1 MAKPDLN
8 AFATARIAE
17 GQVSEA
23 DVITLRRFIYGDM
36 AVSLEE
42 GAALFRLNDAD
53 LTYADTWYELFPEA
67 IGDILVHQALPRGY
81 VSEDNAAWLTGQ
93 ITADGHVCSR
103 TELDTV
109 LHVLE
114 KAREAPES
122 LEKFALQAVADS
134 VISGKGATRSGAD
147 LKPGVISDGEVEIL
161 RRVLYAG
168 AGCGGI
174 AISRAEAEILF
185 DLNDA
190 TVEAENASA
199 WSELFSKAIA
209 NHLMAM
215 SGFTPPAREDA
226 LARED
231 WLRQPGGY
239 ERGLGGFFRKMIS
252 GGVSG
257 IREAYADAP
266 NPLAARGAAME
277 AEIAANEVVTEDEAS
292 WLVER
297 IGRDGV
303 LHENE
308 KALLK
313 FIREESPNIHPALQ
327 PLMDKAI

>member
-1 MAKPDLN
+1 MAKPDLSEFV
-8 AFATARIAE
+8 AAKIAD
-17 GQVSEA
+17 GHVGVD
-23 DVITLRRFIYGDM
+23 DVINLRRFVYADM

-42 GAALFRLNDAD
+42 GAALFRLNNAG
-53 LTYADTWYELFPEA
+53 LSYAATWYELFPEA
-67 IGDILVHQALPRGY
+67 IADILVNQVRPEGY
-81 VSEDNAAWLTGQ
+81 VSEENADWLIGQ

-103 TELDTV
+103 TELDAV
-109 LHVLE
+109 LFVLE
-114 KAREAPES
+114 KAREAPER
-122 LEKFALQAVADS
+122 LEHFALKCVADA
-134 VISGKGATRSGAD
+134 VISGKGATRAGNE
-147 LKPGVISDGEVEIL
+147 LKPGVVSDGEVEIL

-190 TVEAENASA
+190 TVEAENAAS

-215 SGFTPPAREDA
+215 SGFTPPPREIA

-231 WLRQPGGY
+231 WLSQPGGY
-239 ERGLGGFFRKMIS
+239 EGGLGGFFRKMIS

-257 IREAYADAP
+257 IRDAYADKTDP
-266 NPLAARGAAME
+266 FAARGAVME
-277 AEIAANEVVTEDEAS
+277 TEITLNEVVTEDEAG
-292 WLVER
+292 WLVDR

-308 KALLK
+308 KALLR
-313 FIREESPNIHPALQ
+313 FIRDESPNIHPALR
-327 PLMDKAI
+327 PLLDKAV